1 MEPTTQELLNNVES
15 QIVEASRGM
24 SLDEK
29 EEVYDKLHDWAYR
42 MYEETLIESYE
53 GGSEMQDY
61 EDED

>member
-1 MEPTTQELLNNVES
+1 METTTQELLNNVES

-29 EEVYDKLHDWAYR
+29 EELYDKLHDWAYR

-61 EDED
+61 EEED